1 MIHPFDMSQDIERV
15 LVSEAEIHTRLVE
28 LGQELSRDYAGKK
41 PIFVGV
47 LKGVVPFFAEMARC
61 IQIPPAS

>member
-28 LGQELSRDYAGKK
+28 LGY
-41 PIFVGV
+41 VGD
-47 LKGVVPFFAEMARC
+47 LL
-61 IQIPPAS
+61 